1 MKHVT
6 FTDKSLLLDDVT
18 ADLLIEYA
26 ALLVTHG
33 MADAVEVH
41 AFSSDG
47 DEVEAKFLL
56 SAGAPLM
63 AESSHT
69 TMSEP
74 SNEEAIGYMR
84 ERVSALSAHPNALP
98 TDDDDGATHSAAFD
112 SLDL

>member
-6 FTDKSLLLDDVT
+6 FSDKSLLVDDVT

-26 ALLVTHG
+26 ALLARHDI
-33 MADAVEVH
+33 ADSVNVH

-63 AESSHT
+63 AETAHT
-69 TMSEP
+69 SINEP
-74 SNEEAIGYMR
+74 DNEQAIAYMR
-84 ERVSALSAHPNALP
+84 EHMQALSARPNALP
-98 TDDDDGATHSAAFD
+98 IDEEPGDSAILD
-112 SLDL
+112 SLDF

>member
-6 FTDKSLLLDDVT
+6 FTDKSLLIDDVT

-33 MADAVEVH
+33 VADSVEVH

-69 TMSEP
+69 SMNEP
-74 SNEEAIGYMR
+74 SNDEAIAYMR
-84 ERVSALSAHPNALP
+84 ERMAALSARPNALP
-98 TDDDDGATHSAAFD
+98 TDDEDASDSAMLD